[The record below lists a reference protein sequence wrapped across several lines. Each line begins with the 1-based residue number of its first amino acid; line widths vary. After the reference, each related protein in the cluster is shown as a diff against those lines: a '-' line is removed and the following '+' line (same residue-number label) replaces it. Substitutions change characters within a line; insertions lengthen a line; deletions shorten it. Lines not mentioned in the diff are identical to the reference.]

1 MCYNIVMLIGFRY
14 RIYPTEEQKV
24 LLAKAFGC
32 ARHAYNWAID
42 QRREAYANGERT
54 PSEFDLKTRM
64 TAHKKELPWLSDV
77 SDWALKEAIS
87 DAVAAY
93 DNFFKKRARFPRYKS
108 RRDSKQTARWLR
120 PVMKGHNHVM
130 IPRIGVMRF
139 RQHCDFEGKVKSATI
154 TRAASGRYYISLL
167 VDDGKEAPEKPS
179 VVTDAVGIDVG
190 LADFAILSTGEKIPN
205 PNFGRSDRR
214 IKGLQKKLARQ
225 KKGSNRYKRTKQKLA
240 REHEKIAD
248 RRRDFLHKLST
259 RLVDENQA
267 IAVEDLNVKG
277 MLRNHHLARSI
288 SDASWSEFF
297 RMLEYKCERY
307 GVHLMKCD
315 RWEPTSKTC
324 SECGHR
330 MDHMPLDVR
339 RWVCPECGCIHD
351 RDVNA
356 AINIL
361 SAASVEYGRGGQVRL
376 AALGAK
382 SAARRSVKPPA
393 SAVG

>member
-1 MCYNIVMLIGFRY
+1 MLTGYRY
-14 RIYPTEEQKV
+14 RLYPTSEQEV

-42 QRREAYANGERT
+42 QRKEAYANGKHT

-64 TAHKKELPWLSDV
+64 TAHKKELPWLADV
-77 SDWALKEAIS
+77 SDWVLKEAIT

-93 DNFFKKRARFPRYKS
+93 DNFFKKRARFPKYKS
-108 RRDSKQTARWLR
+108 RRESEQSARWRQLSL
-120 PVMKGHNHVM
+120 KGHNHVR
-130 IPRIGVMRF
+130 IPRIGIMQF
-139 RQHCDFEGKVKSATI
+139 RQHCEFEGKVKSATI
-154 TRAASGRYYISLL
+154 TKAASGRYYISFL
-167 VDDGKEAPEKPS
+167 VDDGREAPEKPS

-190 LADFAILSTGEKIPN
+190 IADFATLSTGEKIPS

-214 IKGLQKKLARQ
+214 IRGLQKKLARQ
-225 KKGSNRYKRTKQKLA
+225 KKGSNRYNRTKQKLA

-248 RRRDFLHKLST
+248 RRRAFLHELSF

-297 RMLEYKCERY
+297 RMLEYKCERH

-324 SECGHR
+324 SECGHK
-330 MDHMPLDVR
+330 MDHMPLSVR

-361 SAASVEYGRGGQVRL
+361 SAASVEYGRGGTVRL
-376 AALGAK
+376 VLPQT
-382 SAARRSVKPPA
+382 STSRRSVKPPA
-393 SAVG
+393 LAVG